1 MSVVQARGAAEANRS
16 PGMDPPV
23 GRVVKDSYAL
33 HVHGRTGPLAPLSV
47 VPAADPPSSATGR
60 YGRLADELAPMV
72 EVWERLLAVHLPDR
86 NGRCR
91 TCTQGGTG
99 LPGTHWPCAL
109 HGIAS
114 LARRRHGD
122 ASEP

>member
-1 MSVVQARGAAEANRS
+1 MSVVGARGAAEVNRS
-16 PGMDPPV
+16 WGADAPV
-23 GRVVKDSYAL
+23 GGVVGDSYAL
-33 HVHGRTGPLAPLSV
+33 HVTGRTGPLAPL
-47 VPAADPPSSATGR
+47 PGAPTADPPSAANGR
-60 YGRLADELAPMV
+60 HRRLADELAPMV

-99 LPGTHWPCAL
+99 LPGTQWPCAL

-122 ASEP
+122 ASEA